1 MPITNAICGS
11 SVESL
16 RIQVSKLNL
25 GSNPSH
31 TMISFF
37 PENNVMV
44 ISYRILL
51 VKHFAQ
57 SLKNIINNKMY

>member
-1 MPITNAICGS
+1 MPITNAIWGS

-44 ISYRILL
+44 MSYRIACETLCTEP
-51 VKHFAQ
+51 
-57 SLKNIINNKMY
+57 KNIINNKMY